1 MHFLD
6 FLFATPPNL
15 GVRISLFQFVYLY
28 EIVFMYLYVGIK
40 LNLYFVLPQS
50 KVWVSNCV
58 YLFVC
63 LYACLHC
70 FVFVF
75 GKITKYIFVI
85 MCVQFVF
92 FLRKLSPL
100 LVPDACICVRLF
112 VYLCLCVFVFGSC
125 SGSHRFWILRAR
137 RANPPPRI
145 N

>member
-15 GVRISLFQFVYLY
+15 GARISLFQFVYLY

-85 MCVQFVF
+85 MCFNLYFSCENYHRCWFQMPAFVSVY
-92 FLRKLSPL
+92 L
-100 LVPDACICVRLF
+100 CICVC
-112 VYLCLCVFVFGSC
+112 VYFCLVLARAPTGSGY
-125 SGSHRFWILRAR
+125 SGQGGQIHRRV
-137 RANPPPRI
+137 
-145 N
+145 